1 MKKKNFITG
10 KSSGLPDYHEYR
22 MNGQE
27 YLAGILGGMACAV
40 LLAYIFYRS
49 LFAVI
54 FLCPVVPFCV
64 KVQKE
69 RLCKR
74 RKDMLKIQFKDALQ
88 SVSAA
93 LQAGYSLEN
102 ALREAAQDMQ
112 NMYGEDGLI
121 TRELRA
127 ITEGIRNSRTPEEL
141 FLSLAKRSGL
151 EDIGDFAEVFSIAK
165 RSGGDLPAVIR
176 VCSMTIGDKIETAK
190 EIQTLVAAKKL
201 EGRIMDVIP
210 CFIILYVDLSSPGF
224 FDVLYG
230 TGLGRVVMTICLAV
244 YAGAIL
250 LSEKIMSIEV

>member
-1 MKKKNFITG
+1 
-10 KSSGLPDYHEYR
+10 
-22 MNGQE
+22 MNGRE
-27 YLAGILGGMACAV
+27 YLVGIVGGVMLTV
-40 LLAYIFYRS
+40 LLSYIFYRS

-54 FLCPVVPFCV
+54 FLCPVIPFCI

-69 RLCKR
+69 RLR
-74 RKDMLKIQFKDALQ
+74 RQRKEMLKMQFKDALQ
-88 SVSAA
+88 SVCAA
-93 LQAGYSLEN
+93 LQAGYSMES
-102 ALREAAQDMQ
+102 AVHEAAGDMQ
-112 NMYGEDGLI
+112 NMYGGEGMM
-121 TRELRA
+121 TKELRA
-127 ITEGIRNSRTPEEL
+127 ITEGIRNNRTPEEL

-151 EDIGDFAEVFSIAK
+151 EDISDFAEVFSIAK

-224 FDVLYG
+224 FDVLYH
-230 TGLGRVVMTICLAV
+230 TVFGRVIMTVCLAV
-244 YAGAIL
+244 YTGAIL

>member
-1 MKKKNFITG
+1 MKKKSFITG
-10 KSSGLPDYHEYR
+10 RSSGLPDYHEYR

-27 YLAGILGGMACAV
+27 YLVGIVGGVAFTV
-40 LLAYIFYRS
+40 LLSYIFYRS

-54 FLCPVVPFCV
+54 FLCPVIPFCV
-64 KVQKE
+64 KIQKE
-69 RLCKR
+69 RLCRKR
-74 RKDMLKIQFKDALQ
+74 REMLKIQFKDALQ

-93 LQAGYSLEN
+93 LQAGYSMEN
-102 ALREAAQDMQ
+102 AMREAAGDMQ
-112 NMYGEDGLI
+112 NMYGGEGLI

-151 EDIGDFAEVFSIAK
+151 EDISDFAEVFSIAK

-176 VCSMTIGDKIETAK
+176 VCSMTIGDKIETTK
-190 EIQTLVAAKKL
+190 EIQALVAAKKL

-224 FDVLYG
+224 FDVLYH
-230 TGLGRVVMTICLAV
+230 TAFGRVIMTGCLAV